1 MCKEDPGSECLSGRV
16 KGLRSTLLGGAE
28 ICHWAFTAKTK
39 DDRSV
44 KLSEGLVS
52 CWFVFEDH
60 IVAGDG
66 STSSERVKDLGS
78 IRQVR

>member
-16 KGLRSTLLGGAE
+16 KERRSTLLGVVSDLSLGV
-28 ICHWAFTAKTK
+28 TAKTK

-52 CWFVFEDH
+52 CWFLFADH
-60 IVAGDG
+60 IVAGGG
-66 STSSERVKDLGS
+66 STSSDRVKGLGS
-78 IRQVR
+78 IRQAR